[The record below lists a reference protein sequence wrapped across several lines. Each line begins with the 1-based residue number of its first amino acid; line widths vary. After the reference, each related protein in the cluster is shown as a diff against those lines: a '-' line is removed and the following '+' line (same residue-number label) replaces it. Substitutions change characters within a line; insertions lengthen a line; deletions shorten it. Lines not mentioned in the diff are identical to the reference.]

1 MPLPKR
7 KTSRSARNQR
17 RASAWRI
24 TAPALGTCSRC
35 HAPKLMHHA
44 CPACGF
50 YNGRRV
56 IEIKERRSGE
66 EQ

>member
-24 TAPALGTCSRC
+24 TPPALGSCSRC

-56 IEIKERRSGE
+56 IAVKQRGGKEE
-66 EQ
+66 

>member
-24 TAPALGTCSRC
+24 KEPAVGTCARC
-35 HAPKLMHHA
+35 HAPKLLHHA
-44 CPACGF
+44 CPSCGF
-50 YNGRRV
+50 YRGRRV
-56 IEIKERRSGE
+56 IVVKQKGGE
-66 EQ
+66 EA

>member
-24 TAPALGTCSRC
+24 TAPTLTTCPRC
-35 HAPKLMHHA
+35 HAPKRTHHV
-44 CPACGF
+44 CTACGF

-56 IEIKERRSGE
+56 IVVKNRVQE
-66 EQ
+66 EA

>member
-1 MPLPKR
+1 MPNPKR
-7 KTSRSARNQR
+7 KTSRSARDQR

-24 TAPALGTCSRC
+24 EAPALGTCSRC
-35 HAPKLMHHA
+35 HAPKLMHHT

-56 IEIKERRSGE
+56 LVIKQKTQE
-66 EQ
+66 EA